1 MPAASGS
8 LTSSAQVTGK
18 VCFFAPDFHHSDYKA
33 MKPYIDIVD
42 SIKANSM
49 AKFDG
54 LI

>member
-18 VCFFAPDFHHSDYKA
+18 VCFFAPDLHHSGYKA
-33 MKPYIDIVD
+33 MMPYIDIVD
-42 SIKANSM
+42 TIKASSM
-49 AKFDG
+49 TKYDG